1 MHWQSVWYGTMSE
14 RSAAMVRVQATAK
27 MQGNMHNGELQKVV
41 NMSHQLLKLCD
52 LKFAIKSL
60 QQTINAV

>member
-1 MHWQSVWYGTMSE
+1 
-14 RSAAMVRVQATAK
+14 MVRVQATAK